1 MVARK
6 MKGMRIKQGRFAYTL
21 THKKEVFINSMI
33 VFVFV
38 AGCAYRPSVTDEARY
53 ELGKPIDCS
62 TAQQDIQILENEKA
76 FSSEQAK
83 AGIKMIVPAA
93 AARSILHRD
102 YLNRGEVATGE

>member
-1 MVARK
+1 MFLCLSQAALIGLRL
-6 MKGMRIKQGRFAYTL
+6 L
-21 THKKEVFINSMI
+21 TKP
-33 VFVFV
+33 
-38 AGCAYRPSVTDEARY
+38 GRY

-76 FSSEQAK
+76 SSSEQAK